1 MSDAREAEE
10 PRRSNDRDDSSHG
23 RRSEQS
29 DAVSDAREAGE
40 PSEKAAEPPAGA
52 GEPNAKAEA
61 SSEKAEEP
69 GAGAAEAGTKADEP
83 STKADEP
90 RTGAAEPLAGAD
102 EPRTGADEPL
112 TGGADVE
119 PRRERQDDGGRR
131 KYGPLGT
138 TLVIIPTYNEAENI
152 KSIVERVR
160 ESVPDA
166 HILVADD
173 NSPDGTGKVADE
185 LAAEDDRVKVLHRK
199 GKEGLGAAYLA
210 GFRWGIEHGYG
221 VLVEMDADGSHQ
233 PEELP
238 RLLTALKGADLVI
251 GSRWVPGGRI
261 VNWPKS
267 REFISRGGSTYS
279 RLLLDVPI
287 RDMTAGY
294 RAFRK
299 ETLEGIGMDEV
310 ASQGYCF
317 QIDLAWRA
325 IKAGFHVIEVPVT
338 FIERERG
345 ESKMSRDI
353 VTEAAWRVMSWGVG
367 SRVNKMLGRK
377 EP

>member
-40 PSEKAAEPPAGA
+40 PSAKA
-52 GEPNAKAEA
+52 GESSAKADA
-61 SSEKAEEP
+61 P
-69 GAGAAEAGTKADEP
+69 GAGAAEP
-83 STKADEP
+83 STKAD
-90 RTGAAEPLAGAD
+90 APLAEAD
-102 EPRTGADEPL
+102 EPRTDGADAEP
-112 TGGADVE
+112 G
-119 PRRERQDDGGRR
+119 RERQDDGGRR